1 MTSRSIVPIVI
12 SAAARTHCC
21 KSSRRGRVFRS
32 RPCSRESRRTPA
44 NPPRSS
50 SHRVCPY
57 CSSSAAS
64 KWSPAARRRPYET
77 GHKVGPLRN
86 RLLVD
91 DNALP
96 EGSDAEILELHEVQR
111 FAFALTGADH
121 QVERRPDYHADE

>member
-1 MTSRSIVPIVI
+1 MQLHRFPAVLGGSCQAHGDVDTFLEVLRFDDIVQ
-12 SAAARTHCC
+12 S
-21 KSSRRGRVFRS
+21 
-32 RPCSRESRRTPA
+32 
-44 NPPRSS
+44 
-50 SHRVCPY
+50 
-57 CSSSAAS
+57 
-64 KWSPAARRRPYET
+64 ARRRPYET
-77 GHKVGPLRN
+77 SHKVGLLRN